1 MTEFADITALVTGGA
16 SGIGAATA
24 SVLAARGATVFTLD
38 RESAT
43 QVGAVRSVVAD
54 VTDDAAVTRAVEEV
68 VAATGSLD
76 VLVNNAGI
84 GAVGTVEDNDLDEWR
99 RVIDINLI
107 GIVRCTRA
115 ALPHLRRSAAPVVVN
130 TCSVA
135 ATTGLPRR
143 ALYSATKGAVQSLT
157 LAMAA
162 DYVGEGIR
170 VCAVN
175 PGTVDT
181 PWVRRLLD
189 NADDP
194 VAERAALE
202 RRQPAGRLIMA
213 DEVAQAI
220 AYLAGPHAGAATGVI
235 LPVDGGM
242 AALRVPPAP
251 SRH

>member
-1 MTEFADITALVTGGA
+1 MTDFAGATALVTGGA

-24 SVLAARGATVFTLD
+24 SVLAHRGATVFALD
-38 RESAT
+38 RQPAAARSD
-43 QVGAVRSVVAD
+43 VWSVVAD
-54 VTDDAAVTRAVEEV
+54 VTDDAAVTRAVDKV

-76 VLVNNAGI
+76 ILVNNAGI

-99 RVIDINLI
+99 RVLDVNLI

-115 ALPHLRRSAAPVVVN
+115 ALPYLRRSAAPVVVN

-143 ALYSATKGAVQSLT
+143 ALYSATKGAMQSLT

-162 DYVGEGIR
+162 DYVAEGIR

-202 RRQPAGRLIMA
+202 RRQPSRRLITA
-213 DEVAQAI
+213 GEVAQAI

-242 AALRVPPAP
+242 AALRLPQAPA
-251 SRH
+251 S